1 MRHAFILAA
10 ILAAALSSIFF
21 LPPFRETDSAMAMDI
36 PEQLGRW
43 VTKSY
48 LPSEQEVKSLA
59 NDTRFSKA
67 QCFSERP
74 GSRDFLTGRSA
85 VDSADV
91 SIVLSGHDLAN
102 SIHRPE
108 RCMPAQGFDIYQ
120 SQKSVLEVPGKRSIP
135 IRSLLST
142 RDIPKGKDP
151 KDVYKRNFL
160 TVYFFVGHQVVTE
173 DHSQRTKIDM
183 KDRLKKGEAQSWAYI
198 SVTTAFKGGEGAP
211 PEEQAFLPD
220 QGAADTMVREIL
232 SDLVAR
238 NIAWNQIIN

>member
-1 MRHAFILAA
+1 MKHAFILAA
-10 ILAAALSSIFF
+10 ILAAALSSIFV
-21 LPPFRETDSAMAMDI
+21 LPPFRETDSAMGMEI

-48 LPSEQEVKSLA
+48 LPSEKEIKSLA
-59 NDTRFSKA
+59 SDTKFSKA
-67 QCFSERP
+67 QCYSERP
-74 GSRDFLTGRSA
+74 GTRDFLTGRSA
-85 VDSADV
+85 VDMADI

-108 RCMPAQGFDIYQ
+108 RCMPAQGFNIYQ
-120 SQKSVLEVPGKRSIP
+120 SAKSVLEVPGKRSAP
-135 IRSLLST
+135 IRCLLST
-142 RDIPKGKDP
+142 LNIPKGSDP
-151 KDVYKRNFL
+151 KDTYERNYL
-160 TVYFFVGHQVVTE
+160 TVYFFVGHEVITE

-198 SVTTAFKGGEGAP
+198 SVTTPFKGGKGAP
-211 PEEQAFLPD
+211 AQEQEFLPD
-220 QGAADTMVREIL
+220 LGTADGMVRELL